1 MTLRQILN
9 LDDILLDELAKEQAR
24 KIKSKSTGKTQ
35 NSHHKLGITYGSIF
49 KYLVQNSWIDPR
61 KEIFKVTYYQQL
73 VR

>member
-1 MTLRQILN
+1 MTLRKILD
-9 LDDILLDELAKEQAR
+9 LDNISLGELAIEQAR
-24 KIKSKSTGKTQ
+24 KIKRKSTGKTQ
-35 NSHHKLGITYGSIF
+35 NSHHKLGITYGSVF